1 MEILKGMVRD
11 PGYPDVE
18 CTYLKTDDGKL
29 YYFIKDGK
37 LSNGNIIAN
46 SVLKEAIGHAPYTSL
61 GLITPTGDVLI
72 PFENKTIKTISDSL
86 LLVEKNTPT
95 TESVVNALKDKSDP
109 FAATNLINAATTIK
123 EQLKSVMGLNGDFI
137 FDNQFSEAAIY
148 TFDGINVGGNYF
160 SFIGE
165 NAGSYYMSGNEVG
178 KSIIKYDP
186 NAVYEDEKDTNDA
199 SSSSEFSENSNT
211 EEAASTNNNS
221 TNKEEVEQNATD
233 PSPAT
238 GEGEIP
244 QENTELPAMPNINI
258 PLEQQFND
266 TNMNNSSLESDVENT
281 SDNTS
286 SSDDTSSFES
296 NEDKEEPEEN
306 QDVSQEN
313 ARETDLENTEEEEN
327 TQVENNEKELEGV
340 ENNQDSVTE
349 EVDNT
354 KLNIENDI
362 SNDALETDDNQ
373 DETEVSNDTSND
385 EAINDS
391 EKSYE
396 NNDNDNEAVEDE
408 EVDEGTTFN
417 YANYQDDQF
426 TNPVIIDATNTIRK
440 LLEENRK
447 QRQIIDRQEGEIE
460 TLNSSNDIL
469 KEDNDSK
476 SKEII
481 SLRKSMSR
489 YRNQNTNLTRENSR
503 LKSTANRQ
511 KEIIDNLKTQNTTL
525 KEQVAGISAL
535 GNAVKEASTV
545 INNHHEDSEK
555 EADEYDSDLEYGY
568 LDGALDETFQKT
580 KIA

>member
-61 GLITPTGDVLI
+61 GLITSTGEVLI
-72 PFENKTIKTISDSL
+72 PFENKTIKTIGDSL

-95 TESVVNALKDKSDP
+95 TESVVNALKDRSDP
-109 FAATNLINAATTIK
+109 FAATNLINVASTIK

-137 FDNQFSEAAIY
+137 FDNQFSEAALY
-148 TFDGINVGGNYF
+148 TFDGVNVGGSYF

-165 NAGSYYMSGNEVG
+165 NAGSYYMSGNELG

-186 NAVYEDEKDTNDA
+186 SAIYESESSNPQSFDGQEENNTLKEEATSGDNLNDTGDDTNQNYADVNSESNNVD
-199 SSSSEFSENSNT
+199 SSLENN
-211 EEAASTNNNS
+211 
-221 TNKEEVEQNATD
+221 EV
-233 PSPAT
+233 PAT
-238 GEGEIP
+238 
-244 QENTELPAMPNINI
+244 PNINI
-258 PLEQQFND
+258 PLADQFGDSNTD
-266 TNMNNSSLESDVENT
+266 NVNQENAVEDETNEKSTDVEY
-281 SDNTS
+281 
-286 SSDDTSSFES
+286 SSDDDTTS
-296 NEDKEEPEEN
+296 ND
-306 QDVSQEN
+306 
-313 ARETDLENTEEEEN
+313 ATEEVQEETKEAN
-327 TQVENNEKELEGV
+327 DEANNEKEIE
-340 ENNQDSVTE
+340 ESTEE
-349 EVDNT
+349 EVDSDTTSENNDTEEQEVEESEASVEENDDDDT
-354 KLNIENDI
+354 KLNIGNDL
-362 SNDALETDDNQ
+362 SSVEDDTSDNQ
-373 DETEVSNDTSND
+373 DESGV
-385 EAINDS
+385 
-391 EKSYE
+391 
-396 NNDNDNEAVEDE
+396 NNDLASDETNSEEVNAQEDDEKMDDE
-408 EVDEGTTFN
+408 EVDEESTFN
-417 YANYQDDQF
+417 YPDTEF

-440 LLEENRK
+440 LLEENRR

-481 SLRKSMSR
+481 SIRKSMTR

-503 LKSTANRQ
+503 LKSTVTRQ
-511 KEIIDNLKTQNTTL
+511 NEIIDNLKNQNSTL

-545 INNHHEDSEK
+545 INNHQEDAEK
-555 EADEYDSDLEYGY
+555 EIDEYDSDLEYGY
-568 LDGALDETFQKT
+568 LDSALDDSFQKT
-580 KIA
+580 KVA